1 MTRNELNEPYRLQ
14 REIERDRERLK
25 EMESRAAS
33 CGGGFS
39 AAPARSGKS
48 DKVAN
53 GAIDIDSL
61 KDQIKAKIA
70 ERDMVIARLWAEIDG
85 IADSQSRE
93 ILKLRH
99 LDCLSFRQI
108 AQRLCKSED
117 SVRQRHH
124 RIVERLEKVNNM

>member
-1 MTRNELNEPYRLQ
+1 MTRSELNEPYRLQ
-14 REIERDRERLK
+14 REIDRDRERLK
-25 EMESRAAS
+25 ELESRAAS

-39 AAPARSGKS
+39 AASARSGKS

-53 GAIDIDSL
+53 CAIDIDAM
-61 KDQIKAKIA
+61 KDRIRAKIA
-70 ERDMVIARLWAEIDG
+70 ERDLVIAGLWTQIDR
-85 IADSQSRE
+85 IADSQTRE

-124 RIVERLEKVNNM
+124 RIIERLEKVNNT